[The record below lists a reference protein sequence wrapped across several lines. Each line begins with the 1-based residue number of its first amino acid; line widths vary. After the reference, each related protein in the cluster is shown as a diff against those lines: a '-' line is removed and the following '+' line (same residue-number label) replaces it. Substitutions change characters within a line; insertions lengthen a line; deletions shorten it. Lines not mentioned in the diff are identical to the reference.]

1 MKRPLSILS
10 VVILALLLAGCG
22 GGSSGGSGGGGGNE
36 TPQSIPTLTAIAPSS
51 AAVGSATINL
61 AVYGSNF
68 LQQNAFVQWNGTTL
82 SGQWISATEMT
93 ATVPAAD
100 LASAGTA
107 KVTVVNEGAGGGS
120 SAAQTFTISSVPAA
134 TTWVRTVPN
143 VVFATNATPRQA
155 ENPVWDAAHG
165 KLYLAVPSTAS
176 STPNTIAVI
185 DPIAG
190 TATYSAAVG
199 NNPDLLSISSDYSYL
214 WVGLDGDHAVQR
226 LLLPGLTK
234 DISFPVPQN
243 LLPVSLQ
250 AAPAN
255 PHTVALLAGTWGE
268 DGGEGVYVY
277 DDATARPNYVP
288 SSPIPEGTE
297 SLQWGSNASVIYANQ
312 FSFEDGGISTLNV
325 TSSGVTFA
333 SFKGE
338 QPGDADYGPIQY
350 DPGTGLLYSYTLALN
365 PANGSEVGMFN
376 IAPLVVNGPIG
387 GGACTSDSSLGHYYC
402 VLSSPGSDVPS
413 PEPWYELWVF
423 NLSNYALVQRVCMGG
438 CPGSPASPITGAPQ
452 HLIRWGNAGLA
463 LTTETYLN
471 WGNGGFFL
479 IDGAGVNPNVPAD
492 VASGATTW
500 PYSWLSSMSPQQ
512 AVAGSSDVTLTIKGS
527 NFTSDSTVYLA
538 NGSLEPT
545 YFPTTFI
552 SSTQLNA
559 TIPAVWLASAGT
571 LRLSVYD
578 SSSGLSSS
586 DTLTFTI
593 TSPSVSGS
601 TTQVNPINLGGFA
614 LASSPASDLVYA
626 ATTDVDGSYPN
637 SVVAING
644 QTGAVTQSQPVSNN
658 PFVLA
663 LSASAQY
670 LYVGYYEATILTQL
684 PLPAMSPPLNW
695 SLSNPSSSDVYIAG
709 DIAAAPVSP
718 HTTAVTLFN
727 QNLCEYGTC
736 STGGLVIYDDD
747 VQRPDFA
754 GGWGSGLPGPG
765 VYYTLAWGATDEV
778 LTAAGEGGP
787 LFGLQVSPTGVTYLA
802 TGTDN
807 SFNQCGGEIH
817 SDFGTGLIY
826 SDCGN
831 VANPTTLATVG
842 TYNAG
847 GLLIPDSS
855 LNRVFILGQTS
866 AQANTNN
873 YTIESFNQTT
883 FTPVSSITL
892 NNLQGIPFA
901 FSRWGASGLA
911 VLMETD
917 LDTSVPGMLYLI
929 QDSTFVSNAPAAD
942 VTVSNRQELVQ
953 QRWKRLTKRD
963 LLKML
968 RARRSV
974 SN

>member
-1 MKRPLSILS
+1 MKRPPSILS
-10 VVILALLLAGCG
+10 VVILASLLADCG
-22 GGSSGGSGGGGGNE
+22 GGNSGGGGGGE
-36 TPQSIPTLTAIAPSS
+36 PPQNIPTLSAIAPSS
-51 AAVGSATINL
+51 AVVGSTAITL

-68 LQQNAFVQWNGTTL
+68 AQNAIVQWNGATL

-93 ATVPAAD
+93 ATVPATD
-100 LASAGTA
+100 LAAAGNA
-107 KVTVVNEGAGGGS
+107 NVTVVNQGTGGGT
-120 SAAQTFTISSVPAA
+120 SAAQVFKITAVPAT

-143 VVFATNATPRQA
+143 VVFATNATPYQGA
-155 ENPVWDAAHG
+155 NTVWDVAHG
-165 KLYLAVPSTAS
+165 KLYLAIPSTAS
-176 STPNTIAVI
+176 VSPNTIAII

-190 TATYSAAVG
+190 TATYSAVAG

-214 WVGLDGDHAVQR
+214 WVGLDADQAVQR

-243 LLPVSLQ
+243 LQPVSLQ
-250 AAPAN
+250 AAPSS
-255 PHTVALLAGTWGE
+255 PHTVALLAGSWNEGPA
-268 DGGEGVYVY
+268 DDGVYVY
-277 DDATARPNYVP
+277 DDATARPNYVLD
-288 SSPIPEGTE
+288 SNNTGETE
-297 SLQWGSNASVIYANQ
+297 WIQWGSNASTLYGSSYN
-312 FSFEDGGISTLNV
+312 GGVSILNV
-325 TSSGVTFA
+325 TSSGVTFG
-333 SFKGE
+333 SYNGV
-338 QPGDADYGPIQY
+338 QPGDLDYGPTQY

-365 PANGSEVGMFN
+365 PANGSEVGQFN
-376 IAPLVVNGPIG
+376 IAPLVINGPIG
-387 GGACTSDSSLGHYYC
+387 QAACTSDSSLGHYYC

-413 PEPWYELWVF
+413 PEAWYELWVF
-423 NLSNYALVQRVCMGG
+423 NLSNYALVQRVCLGG
-438 CPGSPASPITGAPQ
+438 CPGSPASPVTGAPQ
-452 HLIRWGNAGLA
+452 HLVRWGNAGLA

-479 IDGAGVNPNVPAD
+479 IDGAGVNPNVSPD

-512 AVAGSSDVTLTIKGS
+512 AVAGSSDVTLTINGT
-527 NFTSDSTVYLA
+527 NFTPDSTVYLA
-538 NGSLEPT
+538 KGPLLPT
-545 YFPTTFI
+545 YLPTTYV
-552 SSTQLNA
+552 SSNQLVA
-559 TIPAVWLASAGT
+559 TITADWLASPGT
-571 LRLSVYD
+571 LPISVYD
-578 SSSGLSSS
+578 SGSNLYSG

-593 TSPSVSGS
+593 TSPSVTGS
-601 TTQVNPINLGGFA
+601 TTQVNEINLGGFA
-614 LASSPASDLVYA
+614 LASSPASNLVYA

-637 SVVAING
+637 SVVAVNG
-644 QTGAVTQSQPVSNN
+644 QTGTVAQSQPVSCN

-670 LYVGYYEATILTQL
+670 LYVGYYGATILTQL

-695 SLSNPSSSDVYIAG
+695 SLSNPSSSDVYVAG
-709 DIAAAPVSP
+709 DIKAAPVSP

-727 QNLCEYGTC
+727 MNLQPVED
-736 STGGLVIYDDD
+736 GGLVIYDDD
-747 VQRPDFA
+747 VERPDFL
-754 GGWGSGLPGPG
+754 GGWGSTVGPG
-765 VYYTLAWGATDEV
+765 TYFTLAWGPTDEV

-787 LFGLQVSPTGVTYLA
+787 LFGLQVSPAGVTYLA
-802 TGTDN
+802 TGSDN

-842 TYNAG
+842 TYNAA

-873 YTIESFNQTT
+873 YTIQSFDQKA

-892 NNLQGIPFA
+892 SNLEGSPFA

-917 LDTSVPGMLYLI
+917 LNTSVPGMLYLI
-929 QDSTFVSNAPAAD
+929 QDSTFVSSASKAELG
-942 VTVSNRQELVQ
+942 VSKRQESVR
-953 QRWKRLTKRD
+953 QRWKRVTKSD

-968 RARRSV
+968 QARRAV
-974 SN
+974 RN